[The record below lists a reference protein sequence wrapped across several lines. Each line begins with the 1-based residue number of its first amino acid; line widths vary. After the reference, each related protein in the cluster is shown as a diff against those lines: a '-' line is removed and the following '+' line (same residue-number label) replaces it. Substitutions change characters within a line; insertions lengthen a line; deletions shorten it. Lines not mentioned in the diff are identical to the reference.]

1 MRLRTSLLKKQGSLA
16 APLREPAFVVLWVGV
31 AAAFLS
37 QWMLPVAAQWYLVA
51 LPGGLPLVPLVQV
64 AISLP
69 MALFA
74 FPAGVLADNLDRR
87 RMIIAVQSVALAA
100 ELVLIVLA
108 VSDLLRPVTLFVL
121 LAVLSSTIVLTYTP
135 FNSMVPDL
143 VTRESIPSAAALLAI
158 ATNSTRIVG
167 PALSGFAITL
177 AGVEAGFTAAVPP
190 TLLLLTTLVL
200 GRRRRVQTSSRE
212 RFMPAVRS
220 GIRYVRH
227 SPQALKITVRC
238 LWFTTGIVG
247 LLSLM
252 PVVATRLGADSAQ
265 LGLLLAG
272 QGVGAVLGAVT
283 IPQVRRRASPNVIVA
298 ASFAVGGGGLLIAG
312 LAPNLLV
319 IGLGNLAVGWA
330 WTTALATLQAA
341 MQLYLP
347 AWVRAR
353 GIAVTLVAVHGG
365 QGLGALGQSVIADV
379 FSARVGLLTGAV
391 VLLAGTTMALWWPLN
406 DLLDVDRSMI
416 RDWSAPELIVDPQ
429 QLGGRVQVRVVYT
442 VPGASEDEFVADMHV
457 LRRIRLRTGALR
469 WQLLRHMELPDR
481 FIEEFTVGSWDEFE
495 QQMAERSV
503 AHERKLQSRAAAF
516 SMTPVE
522 THYLIQ
528 VETSEDA

>member
-1 MRLRTSLLKKQGSLA
+1 LRKQGSLT
-16 APLREPAFVVLWVGV
+16 APLREPAFAVLWAGV

-74 FPAGVLADNLDRR
+74 FPAGVLADNVDRR

-100 ELVLIVLA
+100 ELVLVVLA
-108 VSDLLRPVTLFVL
+108 VLDLLRPATLFLL

-167 PALSGFAITL
+167 PALSGFVITL

-190 TLLLLTTLVL
+190 TLLLLATVVL
-200 GRRRRVQTSSRE
+200 GRRRRGRTSSRE

-238 LWFTTGIVG
+238 LWFTVGIVG

-252 PVVATRLGADSAQ
+252 PVVATQLGADSAQ

-283 IPQVRRRASPNVIVA
+283 IPWMRRLASPNIIVA
-298 ASFAVGGGGLLIAG
+298 ASFAVAGVGLLAG
-312 LAPNLLV
+312 LVPSLLV
-319 IGLGNLAVGWA
+319 IGLANVAVGWA

-341 MQLYLP
+341 MQLHLP

-353 GIAVTLVAVHGG
+353 GIAVTLLAVHGG
-365 QGLGALGQSVIADV
+365 QGLGALGQSVIAHLLT
-379 FSARVGLLTGAV
+379 ARAGLLIGAV
-391 VLLAGTTMALWWPLN
+391 VLLTGATMAVWWPLKN
-406 DLLDVDRSMI
+406 PLDVDRSI
-416 RDWSAPELIVDPQ
+416 VRDWSTPELIVDPQ

-442 VPGASEDEFVADMHV
+442 VPSASEDEFVADMHV

-481 FIEEFTVGSWDEFE
+481 FIEEFTVGSWDEYE
-495 QQMAERSV
+495 QQMVDRSV
-503 AHERKLQSRAAAF
+503 AYERELQSRAAAH
-516 SMTPVE
+516 STTPVE